1 MKVLVT
7 GGTSLL
13 GGATARLLSE
23 RGDDVTVLQR
33 RPSELGLPEV
43 LGDITDRAAVDS
55 AMTGADAVVHLAAR
69 VGVVGTWEQFERTNV
84 AGTATVLS
92 AASDA
97 GVSRLVFV
105 SSPSVAHSGSSLV
118 GASAGPADPEGA
130 GGHYAR
136 SKAMAERLAL
146 GEADAGFGVVAIRPH
161 LVWGPGDTQLVG
173 RIVDRARAGRM
184 ALVGSGAALVD
195 TTYID
200 NAATALV
207 AAVDRADRLSGHAYV
222 VSNGEPRPIG
232 ELITRILSAA
242 GLDAPRLKVPVA
254 IARFGGRLAERW
266 WEYRGLQ
273 EDPPMTEFLA
283 EQLSTAH
290 WFDQSETRTA
300 LQWKPTVSLDEGF
313 ARLGEWFAV
322 DAPPSDS

>member
-43 LGDITDRAAVDS
+43 LGDVNDRAAVDS

-92 AASDA
+92 AARDA

-173 RIVDRARAGRM
+173 RIVDRARSGRM

-200 NAATALV
+200 NAAASLV
-207 AAVDRADRLSGHAYV
+207 AAVDRADRLRGHAYV

-242 GLDAPRLKVPVA
+242 GLDAPRLKVPVP
-254 IARFGGRLAERW
+254 IARLGGRLAERW
-266 WEYRGLQ
+266 WEYRGLE

-290 WFDQSETRTA
+290 WFDQSETRAA
-300 LQWKPTVSLDEGF
+300 LEWYPTVSIDEGF
-313 ARLGEWFAV
+313 TRLREWFV
-322 DAPPSDS
+322 TDGQKSDS

>member
-1 MKVLVT
+1 MRVLVT

-13 GGATARLLSE
+13 GGAVARLLTD
-23 RGDDVTVLQR
+23 RGDEVTVLQR
-33 RPSELGLPEV
+33 RASGLGLTEV
-43 LGDITDRAAVDS
+43 LGDITDRAAVDR
-55 AMTGADAVVHLAAR
+55 AVHGADAVVHLAAR
-69 VGVVGTWEQFERTNV
+69 VGVVGRWTVFERTNV

-92 AASDA
+92 AARDA

-105 SSPSVAHSGSSLV
+105 SSPSVAHSGTSLV
-118 GASAGPADPEGA
+118 GAGAGPADPDGA
-130 GGHYAR
+130 SGHYSR

-146 GEADAGFGVVAIRPH
+146 GEADDGFGVVAIRPH

-173 RIVDRARAGRM
+173 RLVDRARSRRL

-200 NAATALV
+200 NAAASLV
-207 AAVDRADRLSGHAYV
+207 AALDRADRLSGRAFV

-232 ELITRILSAA
+232 ELIARIVSAA
-242 GLDAPRLKVPVA
+242 GLEAPRVKVPVPVA
-254 IARFGGRLAERW
+254 SLGGRLAERW

-273 EDPPMTEFLA
+273 DDPPMTEFLA

-290 WFDQSETRTA
+290 WFDQSETRAA
-300 LQWKPTVSLDEGF
+300 LDWQPDVTIDEGF
-313 ARLGEWFAV
+313 ARLREWFQAH
-322 DAPPSDS
+322 PG